1 MISSISLPAS
11 TINCNKLISNSLHM
25 ITSQY
30 SNFNDFPVHKKN
42 PHKTCYGFCYSPSP
56 QFSLIVQPP
65 IQNSSPSRHRGCSL
79 VAFDGKSSSSGDQE
93 AHRALETVLKFYSAI
108 KNKNI
113 RELSDVIGD
122 ECRCVCNFFSFFQPF
137 QGKKQVVDF
146 FSFLIRSLGNNI
158 EFVVKPTLHDGMN
171 VGVAWRLEWKNKNVP
186 LGKGFSFY
194 ICQIYQGKVFIRNV
208 EMFMEPLLHIEP
220 FRLKIF
226 GYMMTIMDKLSSYH
240 PVSKNMIKRGLYISL
255 ILFFIFVLVFFSK
268 PGLY

>member
-1 MISSISLPAS
+1 MISSISLSAS
-11 TINCNKLISNSLHM
+11 ASINCNRLISNSLH
-25 ITSQY
+25 ITSQS
-30 SNFNDFPVHKKN
+30 SNFNEFPVHKKN

-93 AHRALETVLKFYSAI
+93 AGRALETVLKFYSAI

-113 RELSDVIGD
+113 SELSDVIGD

-146 FSFLIRSLGNNI
+146 LSFLIRSLGNNI
-158 EFVVKPTLHDGMN
+158 EFVVKPTWHDGMN
-171 VGVAWRLEWKNKNVP
+171 VGVAWRLGLALLITSFSEMLMNQMYFYLSTISSIFEEGFSYIFTYKCAEWKNKNVP

-220 FRLKIF
+220 FRLVRSL
-226 GYMMTIMDKLSSYH
+226 KLS
-240 PVSKNMIKRGLYISL
+240 I
-255 ILFFIFVLVFFSK
+255 
-268 PGLY
+268 